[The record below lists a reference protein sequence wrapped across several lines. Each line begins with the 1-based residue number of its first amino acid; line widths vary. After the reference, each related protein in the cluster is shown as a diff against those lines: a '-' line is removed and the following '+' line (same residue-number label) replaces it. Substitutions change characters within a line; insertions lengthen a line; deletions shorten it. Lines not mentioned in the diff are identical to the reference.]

1 MDMGLWSER
10 AAAGNAPAKLIHSD
24 NVASQVSPTWRL
36 NVETEG
42 IDGQLYQYYKER
54 FQDLLTFKDL

>member
-24 NVASQVSPTWRL
+24 NVASEVSPKWRRCHC
-36 NVETEG
+36 VHT
-42 IDGQLYQYYKER
+42 DAYYMER
-54 FQDLLTFKDL
+54 FKDLLTFKDL